1 MLNSILTF
9 VGDWWWVLCL
19 CSLSYALG
27 ATIHNG
33 PVEIHHIHFLDTR
46 AVEQWPWVAPQE
58 DASHEC

>member
-1 MLNSILTF
+1 MLNSILTL

-27 ATIHNG
+27 ATIHKP
-33 PVEIHHIHFLDTR
+33 PVEIIYFLDAR
-46 AVEQWPWVAPQE
+46 AVEEWPGVAPQE